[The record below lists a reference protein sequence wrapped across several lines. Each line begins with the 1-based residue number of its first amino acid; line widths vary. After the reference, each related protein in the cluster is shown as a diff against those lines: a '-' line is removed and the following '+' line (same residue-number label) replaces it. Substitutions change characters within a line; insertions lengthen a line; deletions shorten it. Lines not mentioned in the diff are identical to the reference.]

1 MMLSPKSKMVLTAMA
16 LTGANAT
23 AINKNRDN
31 MRDVTNII
39 DIKNLS
45 LNLIGPNGKQVNI
58 LHNVNL
64 NVQAGESVSIVGPSG
79 SGKTSLMMLISG
91 VEKTTSGQIEV
102 AGEDITHYDEDELA
116 AFRGANIGVVFQNF
130 HLIPT
135 MTAFENVSVSLEL
148 AGHKNTE
155 QKAKDSLK
163 AVGLEQ
169 RMDHYPEQLSGGE
182 QQRVAIARAL
192 ATHPKILLADEPTG
206 NLDSETGQ
214 VIIDLLFSLTEQY
227 GTTLV
232 LITHDEK
239 LANKTS
245 RKLVMKDGVL
255 NADA

>member
-1 MMLSPKSKMVLTAMA
+1 
-16 LTGANAT
+16 
-23 AINKNRDN
+23 
-31 MRDVTNII
+31 MRDVNNII
-39 DIKNLS
+39 GIENLS
-45 LNLIGPNGKQVNI
+45 LNLLGPNGKQVSI

-91 VEKTTSGQIEV
+91 VEKATSGQIEI
-102 AGEDITHYDEDELA
+102 AGQDITHYNEDQLA
-116 AFRGANIGVVFQNF
+116 AFRGENIGVVFQNF

-148 AGHKNTE
+148 AGHTDTE
-155 QKAKDSLK
+155 QKALDSLK
-163 AVGLEQ
+163 AVGLEK
-169 RMDHYPEQLSGGE
+169 RMHHYPEQLSGGE
-182 QQRVAIARAL
+182 QQRVAIARAF

-206 NLDSETGQ
+206 NLDSETGKLI
-214 VIIDLLFSLTEQY
+214 VELLFSLTVQY

-255 NADA
+255 NSDA

>member
-1 MMLSPKSKMVLTAMA
+1 M
-16 LTGANAT
+16 
-23 AINKNRDN
+23 
-31 MRDVTNII
+31 
-39 DIKNLS
+39 
-45 LNLIGPNGKQVNI
+45 
-58 LHNVNL
+58 
-64 NVQAGESVSIVGPSG
+64 
-79 SGKTSLMMLISG
+79 MMLISG

-148 AGHKNTE
+148 AGHKDTE

-182 QQRVAIARAL
+182 QQRVAIARAF